1 MESVYCN
8 KTQRRIAMNTTVT
21 DRRWSL
27 LGTLIIHSTLI
38 FLLLMFARS
47 CGTGGGGGNGGLG
60 YTGLMS
66 LDAAGLG
73 TYVDGVGYEEME
85 SAPIQEE
92 TTSEPVVEENVTAIA
107 DDSAPAESPTISN
120 NKPSETKPNP
130 NNNTTTKPQ
139 EQQVSGNLN
148 NAFGQLSKGGNGN
161 TTGGGQQG
169 TADGSIDGKGV
180 LGGGGS
186 QGSGGGQGGGDGTG
200 TGPGTG
206 PGSGPG
212 SGGLNSS
219 FTLQGRKMDRKPSIN
234 ETAPDEGVVVV
245 DIWVDKAG
253 NVTKAIAN
261 PALSSTSN
269 GQLYKLAE
277 QAAKKAKFSSGTQT
291 EQKGTI
297 KITFKLS

>member
-1 MESVYCN
+1 
-8 KTQRRIAMNTTVT
+8 MNTTVT

-186 QGSGGGQGGGDGTG
+186 QGSGGGQGGGDGLG
-200 TGPGTG
+200 VGVGN
-206 PGSGPG
+206 
-212 SGGLNSS
+212 GGGFNH
-219 FTLQGRKMDRKPSIN
+219 TLKGRSLKSYPSIN
-234 ETAPDEGVVVV
+234 ETAKFEGHVTVK
-245 DIWVDKAG
+245 IKVDKNG
-253 NVTKAIAN
+253 NVTYAKADPAN
-261 PALSSTSN
+261 STTPHN
-269 GQLYKLAE
+269 NTYTFQEMANFAE
-277 QAAKKAKFSSGTQT
+277 QAAKKAKFNGSDQN
-291 EQKGTI
+291 EQVGTI
-297 KITFKLS
+297 KITFKLN